1 MMAQG
6 GYVVLAWFKPHE
18 ADKQAFAGRMR
29 DEAAKVRSGGLA
41 RQFEFHAAADSGDEF
56 MLYEEFAS
64 EADWQAHHDAPAI
77 AELHG
82 TIAPMIAEQTQ
93 SVWSQVA
100 GFVKQDAA
108 PGHST
113 RVLFRMESAS
123 VQPMVAEMTNDVA
136 SAGGMLRF
144 DLNENA
150 DDPGAFL
157 ICARW
162 ADRAA
167 WQAHQT
173 DPDYLAFRERTAAFY
188 ATKPDRTLWRPLR

>member
-1 MMAQG
+1 MSQG
-6 GYVVLAWFKPHE
+6 GYVILAWFKPHE
-18 ADKQAFAGRMR
+18 ADREAFAGLMR
-29 DEAAKVRSGGLA
+29 DEAVRVRSSGGA
-41 RQFEFHAAADSGDEF
+41 RQFEFHTSADSGAEF
-56 MLYEEFAS
+56 LLYEEFAS
-64 EADWQAHHDAPAI
+64 QDDWQAHNDTPATARLRDKI
-77 AELHG
+77 G
-82 TIAPMIAEQTQ
+82 PMIAELDH
-93 SVWSQVA
+93 SVWSQVE

-113 RVLFRMESAS
+113 RVMFRMEPAS
-123 VQPMVAEMTNDVA
+123 VQPMLAEMAEDVA
-136 SAGGMLRF
+136 NAVGMVRF

-162 ADRAA
+162 VDRAA

-188 ATKPDRTLWRPLR
+188 ATKPDRTLWTPLR